1 MDESAPPTLVYA
13 DEVFLSAAGL
23 SAAEGFL
30 PDLSERQR
38 FGLDL
43 VTREWLQSF
52 ARVVQAR
59 GPPDPDQLGAHAA
72 RLISGQLR
80 ALALGAEP
88 LPSSP
93 PLAATAGPPTPSRP
107 PAISESSAAPATATR
122 GTHRLP
128 ASEEYA
134 RTHARNLGRPDSRPG
149 GNFWGADVP
158 PEEQLLLA
166 TERGVWEPC
175 YGVLRNA
182 EWGRRFGHR
191 SNRKVHLPRIA
202 AISRQQALRA
212 GEPRGSSGGICW
224 VQSKRLVPFDSAL
237 LDRPV
242 PAWVYG

>member
-1 MDESAPPTLVYA
+1 MIYA

-23 SAAEGFL
+23 HAAEGSW

-59 GPPDPDQLGAHAA
+59 GLPDPEQLGLHAA
-72 RLISGQLR
+72 RLIDGQLR

-88 LPSSP
+88 LPLSP
-93 PLAATAGPPTPSRP
+93 PLAATAGPSQ
-107 PAISESSAAPATATR
+107 PAHILSESSATPATAAR
-122 GTHRLP
+122 GVHRSL

-134 RTHARNLGRPDSRPG
+134 RAHARTLGGPDSRPG
-149 GNFWGADVP
+149 GNFWGVDVP
-158 PEEQLLLA
+158 PEERLLLA

-175 YGVLRNA
+175 YGGLSNA

-191 SNRKVHLPRIA
+191 SSRKVHLPRIA
-202 AISRQQALRA
+202 AIYRQQTLRA
-212 GEPRGSSGGICW
+212 GGQRSGVGGTCW

-237 LDRPV
+237 LGRPV